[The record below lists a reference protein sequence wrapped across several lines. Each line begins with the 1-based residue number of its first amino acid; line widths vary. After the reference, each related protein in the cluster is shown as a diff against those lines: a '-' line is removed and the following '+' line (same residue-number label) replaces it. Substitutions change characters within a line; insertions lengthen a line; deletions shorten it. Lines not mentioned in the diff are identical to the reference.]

1 MNVLVV
7 GATGKT
13 GRHIIP
19 LLKAVGHTPRAMIR
33 NFDQRDEMEALGAE
47 CVAGDLEK
55 PLGYAVKG
63 NWTVMFAAGSGSK
76 TPPEKTTEV
85 DFHGALSLIETC
97 ERMNVRRFIM
107 LSAMNTD
114 DPESGPEKLRHYL
127 HAKAGA
133 DARLRQSLMDW
144 TIVRPGYLTNEPS
157 HEMLEIAPSL
167 GTVDGGGSI
176 GREDVAKVMV
186 ACMEYDNTI
195 GKTFDILDGK
205 TPLKEALESV

>member
-19 LLKAVGHTPRAMIR
+19 LLKAAGHTPRAMIR

>member
-19 LLKAVGHTPRAMIR
+19 LLKAAGHTPRAMIR

-63 NWTVMFAAGSGSK
+63 NWTVFFAAGSGSK

>member
-7 GATGKT
+7 GSTGKT

-19 LLKAVGHTPRAMIR
+19 LLKAAGHTPRAMIR

-63 NWTVMFAAGSGSK
+63 NWTVIFAAGSGSK

-85 DFHGALSLIETC
+85 DFHGAISLIETS

-107 LSAMNTD
+107 LSSMNTD
-114 DPESGPEKLRHYL
+114 DPDSGPEKLRHYL

-133 DARLRQSLMDW
+133 DARLRQSLMNW
-144 TIVRPGYLTNEPS
+144 TIVRPGYLNDEPS
-157 HEMLEIAPSL
+157 HEMLELAPSL
-167 GTVDGGGSI
+167 GIVNENTRI

-186 ACMEYDNTI
+186 ACMAHDNTI
-195 GKTFDILDGK
+195 GKSFDIIDGK
-205 TPLKEALESV
+205 TPLEEGLASI